1 LTVSAARSL
10 RPVWE
15 GAVLDFLSVRGRG
28 RFTNWT
34 PASLSDLTRELSGKD
49 WDAVLAA
56 QVLSNP
62 AFGADLRRARFLAP
76 REMTRS
82 VDHVPQ
88 PLRGRL
94 RGKPDMRATLRLR
107 QRRGDETLWLVNK
120 PLRRWQTADN
130 AALGGW
136 LTYLREAASA
146 VLGSEGD
153 GAPGQMRENDRLV
166 ALLLKTEPMRHV
178 IPDPFWAAHEISPRL
193 RAQSDF
199 YRLLWNYA
207 RAWRASASARDPQAV
222 RDALRG
228 GWLAAEDDDEMF
240 ELYVLSRLVEVLF
253 RFGPWDTFETTPALL
268 GGDPL
273 LRAVRD
279 DVEIAVRFDRAP
291 ATVGAYRWIF
301 RRYDGVDAA
310 SRRPDIQISI
320 SVGGITR
327 HSILEVKATSPA
339 TAYGRDSLYKVLG
352 YLKDYAEL
360 WPPSDSVSH
369 PSGILVYATGVS
381 TSTPLSERLSDEVLL
396 STHASLERDLD
407 RLIVRMLG
415 VE

>member
-1 LTVSAARSL
+1 MK
-10 RPVWE
+10 
-15 GAVLDFLSVRGRG
+15 GRG

-34 PASLSDLTRELSGKD
+34 PASLSDLTRELSGSD
-49 WDAVLAA
+49 WDAILAA
-56 QVLSNP
+56 QMLSSP

-76 REMTRS
+76 REMERS
-82 VDHVPQ
+82 IDHVPQ

-107 QRRGDETLWLVNK
+107 RRRADDTLWLVDK

-130 AALGGW
+130 AALSGW
-136 LTYLREAASA
+136 LTFLREAATI
-146 VLGSEGD
+146 GRGRQGD
-153 GAPGQMRENDRLV
+153 GPSTQMKENDRLV

-178 IPDPFWAAHEISPRL
+178 IPDPHWSAHEMSPRL
-193 RAQSDF
+193 RAQSAF
-199 YRLLWNYA
+199 YRLLWGHA

-228 GWLAAEDDDEMF
+228 GWLASEDDDEMF
-240 ELYVLSRLVEVLF
+240 ELYALSRLVEVLF
-253 RFGPWDTFETTPALL
+253 RLGPWDTFTITPALL

-291 ATVGAYRWIF
+291 QAAGAYRWIF

-310 SRRPDIQISI
+310 ARRPDILI
-320 SVGGITR
+320 SVSTGGITR
-327 HSILEVKATSPA
+327 HAIVEVKATSPA

-352 YLKDYAEL
+352 YLKDYATL
-360 WPPSDSVSH
+360 WPADERVSH
-369 PSGILVYATGVS
+369 PSGVLVYATGVS
-381 TSTPLSERLSDEVLL
+381 TSTPLSARLSDEVLL
-396 STHASLERDLD
+396 STHASLEQDL
-407 RLIVRMLG
+407 RRVVLRMLG
-415 VE
+415 VTD